1 MFAWKDGV
9 LPFTC
14 ASGRF
19 CNGTLGTCRN
29 YWTAQV
35 FQVFRVAADTYKSS
49 FFRKFDLRRAVIWKV
64 TARIF

>member
-19 CNGTLGTCRN
+19 CNGALGTRRN
-29 YWTAQV
+29 YRTAQV

-49 FFRKFDLRRAVIWKV
+49 LFRKILIYGAPSFGK
-64 TARIF
+64 